1 MKKNL
6 AIVRTL
12 TEQEMDIIEEALEY
26 WLDDNSDDEDA
37 AIVARARE
45 LYDELTEE
53 DV

>member
-26 WLDDNSDDEDA
+26 WLEDNSDEDA
-37 AIVARARE
+37 AIVAEARE

-53 DV
+53 DS